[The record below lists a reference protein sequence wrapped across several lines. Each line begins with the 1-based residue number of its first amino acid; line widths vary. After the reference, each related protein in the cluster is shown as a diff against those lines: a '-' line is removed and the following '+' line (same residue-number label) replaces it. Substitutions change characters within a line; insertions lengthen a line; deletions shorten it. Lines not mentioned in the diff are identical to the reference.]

1 MLTFPDRVE
10 KEKDY
15 RILVSKATPNKMIPS
30 YALGANSIA
39 FLWLEIRLQPTP
51 EVCESQPREVPG
63 SCFVE
68 AHEST
73 VRRKE
78 GLQNSGI
85 SKTRDYCRGNILMDR
100 LKKLQVMIHNH
111 SHPIRQRKNLY

>member
-39 FLWLEIRLQPTP
+39 FLWLEIRLHPTP

-78 GLQNSGI
+78 GLQNSG
-85 SKTRDYCRGNILMDR
+85 NILMDR